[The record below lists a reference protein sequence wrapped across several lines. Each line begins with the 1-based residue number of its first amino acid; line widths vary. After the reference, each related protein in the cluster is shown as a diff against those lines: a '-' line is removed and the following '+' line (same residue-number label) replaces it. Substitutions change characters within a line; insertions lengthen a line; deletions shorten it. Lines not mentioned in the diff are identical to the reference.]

1 VWGASV
7 AGYVAETDF
16 GGVVNATRNVVGG
29 METQLLETPAA
40 VWDSLTDNHGT
51 HGTFGWG
58 VLRADQ
64 DSKQGLVTLHSSG
77 GVNRVDSDV
86 HAIANDTAAATELK
100 GALLHN
106 GTDYISADLQV
117 PVTSA
122 TTLRMGPYLVKPD
135 GGGADGALDINQ
147 GTAGNI
153 VVQLVDATGA
163 GINQTAST
171 VQAKVYNSGGT
182 LVATYTCTAEYA
194 TDGWLAIPLTTTVS
208 GTAGTYTV
216 TLWSTVGAT
225 VTVYGPLSMRVRAI

>member
-1 VWGASV
+1 
-7 AGYVAETDF
+7 
-16 GGVVNATRNVVGG
+16 
-29 METQLLETPAA
+29 
-40 VWDSLTDNHGT
+40 
-51 HGTFGWG
+51 
-58 VLRADQ
+58 
-64 DSKQGLVTLHSSG
+64 
-77 GVNRVDSDV
+77 
-86 HAIANDTAAATELK
+86 
-100 GALLHN
+100 
-106 GTDYISADLQV
+106 
-117 PVTSA
+117 
-122 TTLRMGPYLVKPD
+122 MGPYLVKPD